1 MIDGIRTLSAYDLL
15 VPAASKRVLFIGE
28 TIHDVYHYGRAQGR
42 PMKESIPCLQ
52 HAHTEEWRGGVHAS
66 AAHARAL
73 CAKVDVASWVAIRKE
88 RWIEEAH
95 TRKLFEVYGPIE
107 RLESVRVP
115 LVDYDRVCVNDYGH
129 DMFDAAT
136 IKLICDQAS
145 FLALNVQ
152 TNSGNYGFN
161 LATRWPR
168 ADYLC
173 CQEFE
178 ARLATQNRSG
188 PIETSLEALAK
199 RATRIAVTRG
209 AAGAI
214 GMENGEITT
223 QPALSRQVVDTMGAG
238 DAFFAVTAALAGDLP
253 MAELLR
259 IGNAAGAL
267 KVGWIGHRMSVT
279 KSALLELLNG
289 TR

>member
-1 MIDGIRTLSAYDLL
+1 MNAHDLL
-15 VPAASKRVLFIGE
+15 ALAEAKRVLFIGE
-28 TIHDVYHYGRAQGR
+28 TIHDVYHYGHAQGR
-42 PMKESIPCLQ
+42 PMKESIPCLE
-52 HAHTEEWRGGVHAS
+52 HSHSEEWRGGVHAS
-66 AAHARAL
+66 ADHARTL

-107 RLESVRVP
+107 RLNSVRVP

-129 DMFDAAT
+129 DMFDSAT
-136 IKLICDQAS
+136 IELICDQSS

-161 LATRWPR
+161 LATKWPR

-178 ARLATQNRSG
+178 ARLATQNRAG
-188 PIETSLEALAK
+188 PIEASLEKLSEFA
-199 RATRIAVTRG
+199 RRVAVTRG
-209 AAGAI
+209 GAGAI
-214 GMENGEITT
+214 GMEDGKITA
-223 QPALSRQVVDTMGAG
+223 QPAVSTQVVDTLGAG
-238 DAFFAVTAALAGDLP
+238 DAFFAVTAVLAGDVP

-267 KVGWIGHRMSVT
+267 KVGWVGHRKSVT
-279 KSALLELLNG
+279 KQELLQVLK
-289 TR
+289 